1 MKNKYFPDEEIEM
14 NDLYFVCYMIERVA
28 RHIKQKN
35 KYVVNTIGRD
45 GLYHLLSCAN
55 VLHCENPLKV
65 EEDWIKDYNLKA
77 GDYDVTAVDQE
88 LASIIPSPLDMG
100 AVYQRLIRDTIG
112 SKEDYVDGIMKHY
125 AKKGFDG
132 LVHVKSFGCTPE
144 MDAVP
149 VLHNI
154 SSDYKIPV
162 LYLNYDTQTSDTG
175 IETRL
180 EAFYDMIAMRK
191 EVTQS

>member
-1 MKNKYFPDEEIEM
+1 MGAEVHRWMNLSNSVLLCPDEGTLKKLKGYLTY
-14 NDLYFVCYMIERVA
+14 DLYKFPSSLWVNI
-28 RHIKQKN
+28 QKKLSS
-35 KYVVNTIGRD
+35 KYTKFDMG
-45 GLYHLLSCAN
+45 
-55 VLHCENPLKV
+55 KV
-65 EEDWIKDYNLKA
+65 P
-77 GDYDVTAVDQE
+77 V
-88 LASIIPSPLDMG
+88 SPPSPW
-100 AVYQRLIRDTIG
+100 Q
-112 SKEDYVDGIMKHY
+112 SIMP
-125 AKKGFDG
+125 KKGFDG

-191 EVTQS
+191 EVTES

>member
-77 GDYDVTAVDQE
+77 GDYILFRVVVKDEQQNDSYT
-88 LASIIPSPLDMG
+88 G
-100 AVYQRLIRDTIG
+100 ANVMLTVSTINDTFVG
-112 SKEDYVDGIMKHY
+112 LE
-125 AKKGFDG
+125 KGYSVVF
-132 LVHVKSFGCTPE
+132 LK
-144 MDAVP
+144 
-149 VLHNI
+149 
-154 SSDYKIPV
+154 
-162 LYLNYDTQTSDTG
+162 
-175 IETRL
+175 
-180 EAFYDMIAMRK
+180 
-191 EVTQS
+191 